1 MNMESFQLFDEINN
15 TLIDRHSDVAMYY
28 FGRKIMSKELIKDIN
43 IWAHILKNKF
53 HIIKGDVV
61 TMNLPNIPNA
71 IILFYA
77 INKCG
82 AIADIIHPLNPINT
96 ISKALANTCS
106 KLFITLDNYFA
117 SNRIAIENLNI
128 SIIVCRVSD
137 YLPYIKRKFYR
148 KREQRVED
156 RYLYTGIL
164 HNKYTTIVE
173 NSEFNNIA
181 VYLHSTGTTGD
192 AKTVALSNKAISELK
207 NALSKGVI
215 NDMDPNK
222 NKSIMVLPL
231 FHGFGFGV
239 CMHAMLSFG
248 FEIVLMPKFDIH
260 KFANLIANRK
270 VTVCTGVPTMFSKLL
285 KLPNK
290 DFSKLKSLENIF
302 VGGEKLDERLKLEF
316 NKRLNQIGSTAE
328 LVEGY
333 GLTETVTVCCVN
345 KKGESDITAVGQPL
359 YGIKVKIIDDN
370 YKTLNDGEIGEIC
383 IGGPTLM
390 EGYLY
395 DDNQNTFVTLCGEKF
410 IKTGDVGYLDGS
422 GMLHFIERR
431 KRIFKINGVT
441 VFPSEIEKTIRSAS
455 ENIENCV
462 VSFIKNNIVVFVQ
475 SRESN
480 ITNLKRIIV
489 NFCQLNLIK
498 YAVPLE
504 KNIFIYETFPK
515 NDVGKINVKTMKEN
529 YCKEIEEGYTY
540 C

>member
-53 HIIKGDVV
+53 HIKKGDVV

-117 SNRIAIENLNI
+117 SNRIAIENLNM

-164 HNKYTTIVE
+164 HNKNTTIVE

-239 CMHAMLSFG
+239 CMHTMLSFG

-260 KFANLIANRK
+260 QFANRIANRK
-270 VTVCTGVPTMFSKLL
+270 VTICTGVPTMFSKLL
-285 KLPNK
+285 KLSNK

-302 VGGEKLDERLKLEF
+302 VGGEKLDERLKSEF

-370 YKTLNDGEIGEIC
+370 YRTLNEGEIGEIC

-395 DDNQNTFVTLCGEKF
+395 DDNQNTFITLCGEKF
-410 IKTGDVGYLDGS
+410 IKTGDVGYLDES
-422 GMLHFIERR
+422 GTLHFIERR

-441 VFPSEIEKTIRSAS
+441 VFPSEIEKTIRLAS
-455 ENIENCV
+455 EKIENCV
-462 VSFIKNNIVVFVQ
+462 VSFIKNNIVAFVQ
-475 SRESN
+475 SRETN
-480 ITNLKRIIV
+480 FTNLKRIIV
-489 NFCQLNLIK
+489 NFCQLNLIR
-498 YAVPLE
+498 YAVPQE
-504 KNIFIYETFPK
+504 RNVCIYKVFPK
-515 NDVGKINVKTMKEN
+515 NAVGKIDIKTMKEM
-529 YCKEIEEGYTY
+529 YCKEIGGI
-540 C
+540 